1 MDKKENE
8 LTVLAIA
15 WPLLYPIRVSTE
27 KELQFSWKLEKTKEI
42 LVLEWDD

>member
-1 MDKKENE
+1 MAFVISYKGEH
-8 LTVLAIA
+8 
-15 WPLLYPIRVSTE
+15 R